1 VATSGLG
8 QVTIEHWDGQ
18 SWQDVALPPVTL
30 PAGDSLQPADIA
42 AITQDN
48 VWADAYVMAG
58 QGEMVSVVPGIALLH
73 WNGTVWSQVTVP
85 YPTYGPSSLA
95 QDGHSGIWL
104 SVHGDASENYQPYLE
119 HDVNGR
125 WSRVAVPAAKGY
137 TTQLSM
143 LSWIPGTRSVWAA
156 GNTVQ
161 SINGLSRGIILKNGS

>member
-1 VATSGLG
+1 VVTSGQG

-18 SWQDVALPPVTL
+18 SWQEVALPPVTL
-30 PAGDSLQPADIA
+30 PAGDSLQPD
-42 AITQDN
+42 
-48 VWADAYVMAG
+48 
-58 QGEMVSVVPGIALLH
+58 
-73 WNGTVWSQVTVP
+73 
-85 YPTYGPSSLA
+85 
-95 QDGHSGIWL
+95 
-104 SVHGDASENYQPYLE
+104 PYLV